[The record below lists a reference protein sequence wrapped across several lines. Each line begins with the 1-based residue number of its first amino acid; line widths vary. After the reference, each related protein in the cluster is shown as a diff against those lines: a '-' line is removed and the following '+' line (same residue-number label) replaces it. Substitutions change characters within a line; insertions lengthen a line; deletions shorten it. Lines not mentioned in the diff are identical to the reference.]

1 MVGFGRNEKGQAC
14 LSGTPL
20 VELLA
25 EARTGTPAY
34 VYDLDAIADTAGR
47 LVASM
52 GDPRHVVAYAVKAN
66 SAGSI
71 VRAVAG
77 AGAGADVVSGAE
89 LEVARACGIP
99 PERIVMS
106 GVGKTDTELDLAI
119 RSGILAVQ
127 AESVE
132 ELARLAAR
140 ARAASAR
147 VRVALRINPSVL
159 ADTHSHVA
167 TGHDDAK
174 FGIALSDI
182 GAAWERIDGA
192 PDALEGVGVS
202 THVGSNLASPEPYR
216 KSATA
221 VCAVAKA
228 RAAQGKPLSY
238 VDFGGGFG
246 IDYGTR
252 PVEAPEQ
259 FVRSAL
265 GLLRDEGLGDLKL
278 VVEPGR
284 VVVGP
289 HGVLVARVVQS
300 KRSGSRQWIM
310 VDAGMN
316 DLLRPA
322 LYQAHHRV
330 EPLERAPGG
339 DSWRVVGPICESADD
354 FGSHPLG
361 AEPPEAVVVRDAG
374 AYGFA
379 MASQYNGRALPSE
392 VFVASGRVG
401 AVSQSAG
408 AVNWIRSRL
417 SA

>member
-1 MVGFGRNEKGQAC
+1 
-14 LSGTPL
+14 
-20 VELLA
+20 
-25 EARTGTPAY
+25 
-34 VYDLDAIADTAGR
+34 
-47 LVASM
+47 
-52 GDPRHVVAYAVKAN
+52 VAYAVKAN

-89 LEVARACGIP
+89 LEVARACGVP

-106 GVGKTDTELDLAI
+106 GVGKTDPELDLAI
-119 RSGILAVQ
+119 RSRILAIQ

-132 ELARLAAR
+132 ELERLAVR
-140 ARAASAR
+140 ARAASTRAR
-147 VRVALRINPSVL
+147 VTLRINPSVM
-159 ADTHSHVA
+159 ADTHAHVA

-174 FGIALSDI
+174 FGIALADL
-182 GAAWERIDGA
+182 GAAWERIDRS
-192 PDALEGVGVS
+192 PEQLEAVGVS
-202 THVGSNLASPEPYR
+202 THVGSNLTSPEPYR
-216 KSATA
+216 KSASA
-221 VCAVAKA
+221 VCSVARA

-238 VDFGGGFG
+238 VNFGGGFG

-252 PVEAPEQ
+252 PVATPEE
-259 FVRSAL
+259 FVRAAL
-265 GLLRDEGLGDLKL
+265 GLLREEGLRDLKL

-310 VDAGMN
+310 IDAGMN

-339 DSWRVVGPICESADD
+339 DTWRVVGPICESADD

-361 AEPPEAVVVRDAG
+361 AEPPEAVVIRDAG

-392 VFVASGRVG
+392 VFVASGQVS

>member
-1 MVGFGRNEKGQAC
+1 MLGFSRNVKGQAC
-14 LSGTPL
+14 LSGTSL
-20 VELLA
+20 VELIA
-25 EARTGTPAY
+25 AARTGTPAY
-34 VYDLDAIADTAGR
+34 VYDVDAVAESTRR

-52 GDPRHVVAYAVKAN
+52 GDSRHIVAYALKAN
-66 SAGSI
+66 SAGTV
-71 VRAVAG
+71 VRAVAS

-89 LEVARACGIP
+89 LEVARGCGVP

-106 GVGKTDTELDLAI
+106 GVGKTDAELDLAI
-119 RSGILAVQ
+119 RSGILAIQ

-132 ELARLAAR
+132 ELARVAAR
-140 ARAASAR
+140 ARALSTRA
-147 VRVALRINPSVL
+147 RVALRINPSVM

-167 TGHDDAK
+167 TGHDEAK
-174 FGIALSDI
+174 FGIALTDL

-192 PDALEGVGVS
+192 PEQLDAVGVS
-202 THVGSNLASPEPYR
+202 AHVGSNLASPEPYR
-216 KSATA
+216 KSARA

-228 RAAQGKPLSY
+228 RAGQGKPLSY

-246 IDYGTR
+246 IDYGTC
-252 PVEAPEQ
+252 PVVAPEE
-259 FVRSAL
+259 FVRDAL
-265 GLLRDEGLGDLKL
+265 SLLKEEALDELQL

-284 VVVGP
+284 AVVGP

-300 KRSGSRQWIM
+300 KRSGRRQWI
-310 VDAGMN
+310 VLDAGMN

-330 EPLERAPGG
+330 EPLEHAPGG
-339 DSWRVVGPICESADD
+339 ENWRVVGPICESADD

-361 AEPPEAVVVRDAG
+361 AEPPAAVVVRDAG
-374 AYGFA
+374 AYGFS

-392 VFVASGRVG
+392 VFVASGQVN

-408 AVNWIRSRL
+408 AVNWVRSRL